1 MRYLKYFS
9 LLAIIGLF
17 FSCSNDEDALTAST
31 EDLFPPRQE
40 TEIDLKLIEL
50 FSPYNTIVEYRYIK
64 NFLDKDWYYITPVKE
79 ELVVP
84 MAEFLK
90 SQWIEP
96 LEAGSSTE
104 FVRQNFPKKIILVG
118 SPALQLD
125 GTRVLGQ
132 AEAGTL
138 IRYTEVND
146 FDLTNLAWKTM
157 QLHTAYHEYA
167 HILHQTFKM
176 PDAYRA
182 VTPDNYTK
190 NGWRAVKNEIERGM
204 VTPYGTNSVADDFAE
219 LFAGYISYTD
229 DDLAYILQDEIIN
242 TDPEKGPVTNPD
254 DFLSII
260 KRNEGRSFIR
270 TKLSIMKKFLNS
282 VGFDMDKVRAEAQIR
297 MNE

>member
-1 MRYLKYFS
+1 MRYLKYFG
-9 LLAIIGLF
+9 LFAIIGLF
-17 FSCSNDEDALTAST
+17 FSCSDDDVELTAST

-64 NFLDKDWYYITPVKE
+64 NFVDEDWYYITPVKE

-84 MAEFLK
+84 MAQFLK
-90 SQWIEP
+90 IQWVEP
-96 LEAGSSTE
+96 LEVGSSTE

-118 SPALQLD
+118 SEAQQLD

-176 PDAYRA
+176 PDAFRA

-190 NGWRAVKNEIERGM
+190 NGWRAVQNEIERGM

-219 LFAGYISYTD
+219 LFAGYITYTIE
-229 DDLAYILQDEIIN
+229 DLSYILQDEVIN
-242 TDPEKGPVTNPD
+242 TDPTKGEVTNPA

-282 VGFDMDKVRAEAQIR
+282 VGFDLDKVRTEAQIR
-297 MNE
+297 MNA